1 MVAFRKLFPEALT
14 SLLVIYLAETFTKV
28 CLFLISRVVYDL
40 SVRRGLF
47 QRYTYHIGSH
57 LSTFTDL
64 CIGQIEAST
73 SPPGIWLFENYCSN
87 SPLPGPKCPLNA
99 PHEGPFRWSN
109 APIPGTFHRHIN
121 DGRTAETS
129 FSGLRLWNKIFI
141 NTANDPH
148 SI

>member
-1 MVAFRKLFPEALT
+1 MVAFRELFLEALT

-73 SPPGIWLFENYCSN
+73 SPPRAFDFLKIIVQIPRY
-87 SPLPGPKCPLNA
+87 PGQNA
-99 PHEGPFRWSN
+99 V
-109 APIPGTFHRHIN
+109 
-121 DGRTAETS
+121 
-129 FSGLRLWNKIFI
+129 
-141 NTANDPH
+141 
-148 SI
+148 